1 MRQPGLDQR
10 VRLAAFTW
18 LDAQRASHG
27 DVIPWPTLL
36 HGFELD
42 GERVSLLS
50 QQGIFKPRLCDLP
63 LSIRTSTDGPYR
75 DELRPDGTLSY
86 AYRGTDPA
94 HRDNVGL
101 RRAMETRT
109 PLIYFFGILAGRYL
123 AVWPVFIVGDDPRM
137 LVFKVEVDDPRVVV
151 DRLAADGGDRAV
163 ADPSRDESRRRYIT
177 ATVRRRVHQEA
188 FRERVLHAYQV
199 HCALCH
205 LRHHELLDAAHII
218 PDTEDG
224 GEPVIPNGLALCKLH
239 HTAFDRHFLT
249 VRPDYV
255 IQVRQDVLDEEDGP
269 MLLHGLQGMHDQR
282 IRLPRARRDWPDP
295 DRLAERWRRFQESHP

>member
-1 MRQPGLDQR
+1 
-10 VRLAAFTW
+10 V
-18 LDAQRASHG
+18 
-27 DVIPWPTLL
+27 
-36 HGFELD
+36 D
-42 GERVSLLS
+42 GERVPLLS
-50 QQGIFKPRLCDLP
+50 QQGIFKPRLCDVP
-63 LSIRTSTDGPYR
+63 LSIRTSTEGPYK
-75 DELRPDGTLSY
+75 DEFRPDGTLSY

-101 RRAMETRT
+101 RRAIETRT
-109 PLIYFFGILAGRYL
+109 PLIYFFGILPGRYL
-123 AVWPVFIVGDDPRM
+123 AVWPVFIVGEDPRK
-137 LVFKVEVDDPRVVV
+137 LSFNVEVDDPRLVV
-151 DRLAADGGDRAV
+151 DRLTGGAGDLAV
-163 ADPSRDESRRRYIT
+163 ADPSRDESRRQYIT

-188 FRERVLHAYQV
+188 FRERVLHAYQA

-218 PDTEDG
+218 PDNEDG

-239 HTAFDRHFLT
+239 HAAFDRHFLT

-269 MLLHGLQGMHDQR
+269 MLLHGLQGMHDR
-282 IRLPRARRDWPDP
+282 HIRLPRAKRDWPDP